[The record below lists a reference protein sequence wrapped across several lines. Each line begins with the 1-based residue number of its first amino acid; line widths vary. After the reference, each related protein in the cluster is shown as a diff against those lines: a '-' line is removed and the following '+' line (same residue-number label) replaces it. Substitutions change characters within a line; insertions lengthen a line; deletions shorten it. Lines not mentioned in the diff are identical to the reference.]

1 MTRKL
6 ETEQFEGPGTVAPVP
21 PDITVPVAAPIPTQ
35 ARGKRGLLSPRM
47 RRFISAVLSLVVVG
61 ILWQIIG
68 GELNPLYISQ
78 PTHIWSAFTAM
89 VSDGTLGPA
98 IWATLKPLLLGYAIA
113 AVIGIPFGLLLG
125 RYRWFE
131 AVLGMYVTAGYATP
145 LVAIIPLFVLWFGL
159 GFTVKVVVVV
169 ALAVFPIIINT
180 WSGAKLVPKTLI
192 DVGKSFV
199 ASGPTVMRKIII
211 PSTLPEI
218 MTGLR
223 LGVGRAVIAVV
234 IAEFFTALDGLGEII
249 IKSGERFD
257 TPSLMV
263 PIIIMLMLGVGL
275 TSLLSYFERK
285 VAPWQSGLSG
295 HDDGR

>member
-1 MTRKL
+1 MTREAGTQTQ
-6 ETEQFEGPGTVAPVP
+6 ETRGVISVAPEPAVP
-21 PDITVPVAAPIPTQ
+21 AAAAVVKRS
-35 ARGKRGLLSPRM
+35 ARRRGPSSRMKRSLG
-47 RRFISAVLSLVVVG
+47 AVVSLVVVG

-78 PTHIWSAFTAM
+78 PTHVWSAFTEM
-89 VSDGTLGPA
+89 LSDGTLLPA
-98 IWATLKPLLLGYAIA
+98 LWATAKPLLLGYAIA
-113 AVIGIPFGLLLG
+113 AVVGIPFGLCLG
-125 RYRWFE
+125 RYRWVE
-131 AVLGMYVTAGYATP
+131 SVLGMYVTAGYATP

-169 ALAVFPIIINT
+169 SLAIFPIIINT
-180 WSGAKLVPKTLI
+180 WAGAKLVPKTLI

-199 ASGPTVMRKIII
+199 APGPTVMRKIII

-263 PIIIMLMLGVGL
+263 PIIIMLALGVGL
-275 TSLLSYFERK
+275 TSLLSYLELK
-285 VAPWQSGLSG
+285 VAPWQSGLTG
-295 HDDGR
+295 RDDGK